1 MENLSFRQNRPVE
14 PVIVISGKK
23 KRRDLAVIPF
33 NSFWQNRQI
42 TSACETSQYL
52 QLSWKV
58 KTLIKVSLM
67 LLCLRNTAFLIQF
80 IQFVHKNQEAVKHCL
95 VSLAD
100 HQSNESISPILKIGI
115 FSDFPKILIFA
126 RSKERI
132 LEVRIINIHQINK
145 KFYTDLS

>member
-1 MENLSFRQNRPVE
+1 
-14 PVIVISGKK
+14 
-23 KRRDLAVIPF
+23 
-33 NSFWQNRQI
+33 
-42 TSACETSQYL
+42 
-52 QLSWKV
+52 
-58 KTLIKVSLM
+58 M

-100 HQSNESISPILKIGI
+100 HQSNESIFPILKIGI
-115 FSDFPKILIFA
+115 FSAFPKILIFA